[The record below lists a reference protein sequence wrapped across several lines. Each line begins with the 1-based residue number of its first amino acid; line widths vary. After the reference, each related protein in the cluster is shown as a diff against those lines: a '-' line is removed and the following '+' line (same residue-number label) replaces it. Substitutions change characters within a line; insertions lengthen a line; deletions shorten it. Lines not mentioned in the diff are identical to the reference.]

1 MKVSVGLF
9 RIFGI
14 PLRLHYTWFIIF
26 AVVTLSLVYYPLA
39 GPPHPTVQDRIV
51 LGVIAS
57 ILFFASIVTHEVAH
71 SILAIRNNV
80 PVKEITLFVFGG
92 ISRITREA
100 THPRAEFS
108 IAVVGPLTSL
118 CMAGVFYGLHLVL
131 SETEQQLA
139 AGLLQWLAF
148 INVALAAFN
157 SVPAFPLDGGRIL
170 RAFVWRR
177 TGDFGRATRIASR
190 VGQVIAYALIA
201 GGIAVMILVREGW
214 FSGLWLILIGWF
226 LHRAA
231 RAGYQQVLL
240 QDALAGITARQVTD
254 YACPLISPH
263 ISLAEVVDRYM
274 VPTGRDCLLVT
285 QGTRLEG
292 MVTLTQ
298 IKKVPRASWAS
309 TSVQEI
315 MIPASELRVARAEQD
330 VFSVLQG
337 MDGVTASHVPVV
349 EGEEVIGSINRDDAF
364 RLLRTRVDLGS
375 SSAMGR

>member
-190 VGQVIAYALIA
+190 VGQGIAYALIA

-254 YACPLISPH
+254 YGCPLISPH